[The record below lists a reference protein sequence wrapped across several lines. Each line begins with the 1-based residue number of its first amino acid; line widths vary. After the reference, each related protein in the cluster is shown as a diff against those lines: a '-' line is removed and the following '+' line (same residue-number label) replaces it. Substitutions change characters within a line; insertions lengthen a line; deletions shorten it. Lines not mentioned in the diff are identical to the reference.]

1 MFDPALVGSPNFTRS
16 KVILNTPVIIF
27 LLKSIFFAIIRR
39 MKSKVVKHEK
49 SQIELEII
57 CSAMAAQPIA
67 DRIIEKYNQ
76 EVEIKGFRKG
86 KAPKIMVIEKVGF
99 GKIQQEIINA
109 VVENGYLHSIKE
121 HKFHPISQPSIAINK
136 YSIKPDGVV
145 EKDIE
150 FSLRVD
156 TMPKIKLGDYTKI
169 KIKDKKI
176 LEKDV
181 SVSKDEVDKVLKH
194 LRQQKSQFKP
204 VSRVAKSG
212 DWVEISFAGKVGN
225 ITDERLKSEHHPLV
239 IGSGAMIPGFE
250 DAVVGM
256 KKDEEKNIDITFPK
270 DYHAKQFAGKPVKFN
285 FKLHEIKEVILPELD
300 LEFAKQ
306 FGQGDTEKLKTAI
319 ESQLKDEKKEAK
331 QKQIESAILEE
342 TRKIL
347 EVEIPDGLVKSETDR
362 LVNKLKESV
371 EKQGIEFNRYLE
383 MIKKTQDDLRKELLA
398 QAKTNIEVG
407 FIIGEV
413 IKKEK
418 IDVDD
423 KEATKLALQKLVEY
437 AVK

>member
-1 MFDPALVGSPNFTRS
+1 M
-16 KVILNTPVIIF
+16 II
-27 LLKSIFFAIIRR
+27 SIFFAILSF
-39 MKSKVVKHEK
+39 MKSKVVKYEK
-49 SQIELEII
+49 SQIELGIV
-57 CSAMAAQPIA
+57 CSANVAQPIA

-86 KAPKIMVIEKVGF
+86 KAPQIMVIEKVGF

-121 HKFHPISQPSIAINK
+121 HKFHPISQPSIALNK

-150 FSLRVD
+150 FSVQVD

-176 LEKDV
+176 LEKDI
-181 SVSKDEVDKVLKH
+181 SVSQDEVDKVLKH

-204 VSRVAKSG
+204 VDKAAKSG

-250 DAVVGM
+250 DAIVGM

-285 FKLHEIKEVILPELD
+285 LKLHEVKEVILPELN
-300 LEFAKQ
+300 LEFAQQ
-306 FGQGDTEKLKTAI
+306 FGQGDMKKLKTAI
-319 ESQLKDEKKEAK
+319 ENQLKDEKKDVK
-331 QKQIESAILEE
+331 QRQIESALLEE
-342 TRKIL
+342 ARKLL
-347 EVEIPDGLVKSETDR
+347 EVEIPDGLVKTETDR
-362 LVNKLKESV
+362 LVNKLKDSV
-371 EKQGIEFNRYLE
+371 EKQGIMFNRYLE
-383 MIKKTQDDLRKELLA
+383 MIKKTEDDLRKELLP

-407 FIIGEV
+407 FIVGEV
-413 IKKEK
+413 IMREK
-418 IDVDD
+418 IDRQKDG
-423 KEATKLALQKLVEY
+423 ATKLAMEKLVEY
-437 AVK
+437 ATK